1 MRPRYA
7 VVALQRAGVRIRA
20 APQFRTEARIAAQL
34 CSKVPGSVTSLTD
47 FELAKSESEAH
58 GFGVQQIH
66 IGVAGEKQMDFS
78 AAVRT
83 IKKTKSVESI

>member
-1 MRPRYA
+1 
-7 VVALQRAGVRIRA
+7 
-20 APQFRTEARIAAQL
+20 
-34 CSKVPGSVTSLTD
+34 VTSLTD
-47 FELAKSESEAH
+47 FELTKSESEPY

-83 IKKTKSVESI
+83 IKKTKSVESK